1 MQQTSNYNLNL
12 PEGTDIVNPLVDYN
26 PNFTV
31 IDGAMKAN
39 ADRTVGRA
47 TCIKSGTTHVVTRS
61 NTGSNIINFTATG
74 DWNEGDTMTI
84 DSVIVSVFLPDG
96 TAALDG
102 AYIIN
107 SEVFGILNGTR
118 FTLFSNAVDVSAKA
132 DKTDIAEREPGNTAS
147 RAYGIGELVYVNN
160 VLHEVITAISSGAT
174 FTEGVNIEVKNVSE
188 AFNWEATTSVSLGNG
203 TAYFSRN
210 LALRLKKVTIVSGTM
225 PITET
230 QIAGIIPTAYRPTNN
245 AMGIFYDNNGA
256 VRGALL
262 YANGNIAIGAGTT
275 LGLSGE
281 YLYY

>member
-84 DSVIVSVFLPDG
+84 DSTIVSVFLPDG
-96 TAALDG
+96 SAALDG
-102 AYIIN
+102 AYLIN

-118 FTLFSNAVDVSAKA
+118 FTLYSNIADVAASDVSYNNLTSGLQAANVQDAVDELSAKFTDSGWVSVFTTTNSFVKYRRKNGIMYVSIKVHSSDMISA
-132 DKTDIAEREPGNTAS
+132 DWTNAGTLPNSPVSDISDSYYDKYNDIWNCVNITTSGAVVVKGNTS
-147 RAYGIGELVYVNN
+147 TNSMLVFPV
-160 VLHEVITAISSGAT
+160 
-174 FTEGVNIEVKNVSE
+174 
-188 AFNWEATTSVSLGNG
+188 
-203 TAYFSRN
+203 
-210 LALRLKKVTIVSGTM
+210 
-225 PITET
+225 
-230 QIAGIIPTAYRPTNN
+230 
-245 AMGIFYDNNGA
+245 
-256 VRGALL
+256 
-262 YANGNIAIGAGTT
+262 
-275 LGLSGE
+275 
-281 YLYY
+281 

>member
-1 MQQTSNYNLNL
+1 MQQTANYNLNL
-12 PEGTDIVNPLVDYN
+12 PEGTDVVNPLVDYN

-61 NTGSNIINFTATG
+61 NPDSPIINFTATG

-118 FTLFSNAVDVSAKA
+118 FTLFSNSVDVSAKA
-132 DKTDIAEREPGNTAS
+132 DKTDIAEVELGNTAS

-160 VLHEVITAISSGAT
+160 VLYKVIAAISSGST
-174 FTEGVNIEVKNVSE
+174 FTVGTNIESANVSD
-188 AFNWEATTSVSLGNG
+188 AFSWKPTYTVSLGNG

-210 LALRLKKVTIVSGTM
+210 LSSRLKRVTIVSGNM

-230 QIAGIIPTAYRPTNN
+230 QIADVIPNAYRPTNN
-245 AMGIFYDNNGA
+245 TIGVFYDNNGSM
-256 VRGALL
+256 RSALL

>member
-96 TAALDG
+96 SAALNG
-102 AYIIN
+102 SYLIN
-107 SEVFGILNGTR
+107 TEVFGILNGTR
-118 FTLFSNAVDVSAKA
+118 FTLYTNAVDIPEQSAA
-132 DKTDIAEREPGNTAS
+132 NTSYDNTNSGLTATNVQDAIDEVASYENNLGTSVALGN
-147 RAYGIGELVYVNN
+147 
-160 VLHEVITAISSGAT
+160 ITAYTPASEGYLFASDDDTGTGA
-174 FTEGVNIEVKNVSE
+174 FIIINDASENFIMAANNGYNVNI
-188 AFNWEATTSVSLGNG
+188 GNLVTAHVYKGRNYTISHRTG
-203 TAYFSRN
+203 TLNCKFIP
-210 LALRLKKVTIVSGTM
+210 IVIS
-225 PITET
+225 
-230 QIAGIIPTAYRPTNN
+230 
-245 AMGIFYDNNGA
+245 
-256 VRGALL
+256 
-262 YANGNIAIGAGTT
+262 
-275 LGLSGE
+275 
-281 YLYY
+281 